1 MSSCRDYGFKDQIQ
15 RAAVSIMN
23 NIAEGFESGSDA
35 KFLNFLNISRGSCAE
50 VRSMLYLC
58 EDLGFCTKDEREQ
71 LQSQLRRITSGI
83 VNLSDSISQ
92 KTFSLLVFKNKINM
106 YKHFFKRVIDFTIA
120 LVALLV
126 IWPILLIIYI
136 WLTIANK
143 GAGAIFYQERPGKGE
158 KIFRVMKFKSMTDE
172 RDAEGNLLPNE
183 KRITSV
189 GRFIRKT
196 SLDELPQ
203 LINVLKGDMALIGPR
218 PLLPKY
224 IPLYNEEQHRRHEV
238 RPGITGWAQ
247 VNGRNNITW
256 TEKFKLDVWYVDHC
270 SLWLDIKIIFM
281 TIKNVLSSKDIVLS
295 TGPFNGNN

>member
-1 MSSCRDYGFKDQIQ
+1 
-15 RAAVSIMN
+15 
-23 NIAEGFESGSDA
+23 
-35 KFLNFLNISRGSCAE
+35 
-50 VRSMLYLC
+50 
-58 EDLGFCTKDEREQ
+58 
-71 LQSQLRRITSGI
+71 
-83 VNLSDSISQ
+83 
-92 KTFSLLVFKNKINM
+92 M

-158 KIFRVMKFKSMTDE
+158 KIFRVMKFKSMTDDK
-172 RDAEGNLLPNE
+172 DAEGKLLPE
-183 KRITSV
+183 AQRLTKV
-189 GRFIRKT
+189 GAFIRKT
-196 SLDELPQ
+196 SIDELPQ

-247 VNGRNNITW
+247 VNGRNNVTW

-270 SLWLDIKIIFM
+270 SMWLDIKILFM
-281 TIKNVLSSKDIVLS
+281 TVKNVLASKDIVLT
-295 TGPFNGNN
+295 TGPFTGNN

>member
-1 MSSCRDYGFKDQIQ
+1 MHR
-15 RAAVSIMN
+15 
-23 NIAEGFESGSDA
+23 
-35 KFLNFLNISRGSCAE
+35 
-50 VRSMLYLC
+50 
-58 EDLGFCTKDEREQ
+58 
-71 LQSQLRRITSGI
+71 
-83 VNLSDSISQ
+83 
-92 KTFSLLVFKNKINM
+92 
-106 YKHFFKRVIDFTIA
+106 HFFKRVIDFTIA

-172 RDAEGNLLPNE
+172 KDAEGKLLPE
-183 KRITSV
+183 AQRLTKV
-189 GRFIRKT
+189 GAFIRKT
-196 SLDELPQ
+196 SIDELPQ

-224 IPLYNEEQHRRHEV
+224 IPLYNEEQHRRHDV

-247 VNGRNNITW
+247 VNGRNNVTW

-270 SLWLDIKIIFM
+270 SMWLDIKILFM
-281 TIKNVLSSKDIVLS
+281 TVKNVLASKDIVLT
-295 TGPFNGNN
+295 TGPFTGDN